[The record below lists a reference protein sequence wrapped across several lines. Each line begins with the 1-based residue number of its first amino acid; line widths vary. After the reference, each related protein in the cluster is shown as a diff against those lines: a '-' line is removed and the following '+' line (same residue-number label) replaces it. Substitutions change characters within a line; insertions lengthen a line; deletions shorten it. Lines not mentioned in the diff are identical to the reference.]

1 MDRVVTVGRIILVD
15 LAGPVVR
22 RDPVVRRGPVVR
34 RDLAALAAPRD
45 LEGRAARAIRVA
57 AAVLIVVGAGGNSP
71 TPSDPG
77 QRLTVF
83 IPPSA

>member
-22 RDPVVRRGPVVR
+22 RDLVVRAVR
-34 RDLAALAAPRD
+34 RDLVARRDPAALAVLLD

-57 AAVLIVVGAGGNSP
+57 AAVLIAVGAGDNRS
-71 TPSDPG
+71 TPCDPV
-77 QRLTVF
+77 RD
-83 IPPSA
+83 